1 MALTVRLAGYNI
13 DADLL
18 RETVEFLRRLDRD
31 LAGRISNL
39 EPAEIPAF
47 VTSVL
52 ASLEGAIDLEAFTPE
67 TLSAAYAR
75 ISRDPKPVSEL
86 RRAARFAVARARKS
100 NDNII
105 FGFGHASVAEHACFN
120 FDVLGLS
127 RLAAEELQLHRL
139 VSYTEKSQRYITIA
153 AEHVIPPELAGTE
166 WEERLMQEIPAYFS
180 DYEEAFGRLV
190 EIYRHEQSGGSA
202 TELETRAKEDARYLL
217 PLCCATQMGITMN
230 ARSVEYVARD
240 FSDHPLSEVRD
251 LGIRLRD
258 AVSAVA
264 PSLIKYTTRG
274 AFPRSNRKAF
284 TNRQSKTDGKRT
296 STIRTSPSVKLVDR
310 ASDGEERVL
319 HAIGFSAGI
328 GKEMQSD
335 SKVWDEIFRNMSPH
349 DGVFR
354 EFELAWMTFECEMSA
369 SCFAQ
374 LKRHRMMTILPQ
386 PYSIESDAVVPPSFV
401 QAGLA
406 GFFEK
411 RLATSR
417 TLAGELEKG
426 HSGLEAYL
434 LTNANVRRVMIHAN
448 ARELYHVARLRCD
461 IHAQWEIRMLAEQML
476 GFARRE
482 WPNLMA
488 LAVGAHEF
496 EKMYRR
502 RFP

>member
-31 LAGRISNL
+31 VAGRISNL
-39 EPAEIPAF
+39 DAAEIPGF
-47 VTSVL
+47 VVSVL
-52 ASLEGAIDLEAFTPE
+52 ASLEGTIDLEAFTPE

-139 VSYTEKSQRYITIA
+139 VSFTEKSQRYITIS
-153 AEHVIPPELAGTE
+153 AEYVIPPELAGSE
-166 WEERLMQEIPAYFS
+166 WEARLKQEIPGYFP
-180 DYEEAFGRLV
+180 DYEEAFGRLA
-190 EIYRHEQSGGSA
+190 EIYRKEQPGGNA
-202 TELETRAKEDARYLL
+202 IEQETRAKEDARYLL

-240 FSDHPLSEVRD
+240 FSDHPLSEVRE
-251 LGIRLRD
+251 LGIKLRD
-258 AVSAVA
+258 SVSAVA

-274 AFPRSNRKAF
+274 DFPRGNRRAL
-284 TNRQSKTDGKRT
+284 TSKNSVSDRKKV
-296 STIRTSPSVKLVDR
+296 SAARTSPTVRLVDIC
-310 ASDGEERVL
+310 SDGEDRVL
-319 HAIGFSAGI
+319 EAIGFTTGAH
-328 GKEMQSD
+328 KEIRNTTE
-335 SKVWDEIFRNMSPH
+335 VWDEIFRNMSPH

-354 EFELAWMTFECEMSA
+354 EFELAWMSLECVMSA

-386 PYSIESDAVVPPSFV
+386 PYSIEPDAVMPPSFIHT
-401 QAGLA
+401 GLTA
-406 GFFEK
+406 LFEK
-411 RLATSR
+411 RLAASCR
-417 TLAGELEKG
+417 LAAELASKFG
-426 HSGLEAYL
+426 GLGAYL
-434 LTNANVRRVMIHAN
+434 LTNANVRRVLIHVN

-461 IHAQWEIRMLAEQML
+461 VHAQWEIRMLADQML
-476 GFARRE
+476 RIARRE

-496 EKMYRR
+496 EETYRK